1 MDSKH
6 IVKLKGDLMKRF
18 SRGRF
23 SGLVLMLT
31 LVATLVIAACS
42 SGDPGAQGP
51 QGPGGLPGLPGNPG
65 AAGLQGVQGDPG
77 LPGNPGLPGLQGVAG
92 VDGSDG
98 AQIAA
103 GVMLDQTVFVLG
115 EDETFTLTG
124 LSNSTVLGIAFNPF
138 DPPNPP
144 RIYVSHSQIYANG
157 GQCFSGHSPY
167 SGQISILEGPGLRVR
182 AVQDRDRP
190 IREPGR
196 PGHARLDL
204 PHDPARL
211 VVLVERLQDGD
222 RLAFPALGSER
233 LPLPLDVLGDY
244 VVRGLQDPPG
254 GAVVPF
260 EADDAGA
267 GKRLLEV
274 EDVADIRSAP
284 SVDRLVIVPDHHEV
298 TVTPREQLDE
308 PELGPVRV
316 LILIH
321 EDEREP
327 LTVPIEQLWIT
338 LEELDGLHQQIVE
351 VERVLM
357 LE

>member
-103 GVMLDQTVFVLG
+103 GVMLDKTVFVLG

-124 LSNSTVLGIAFNPF
+124 FGFMPNEVVIGKLQTSQDNLILVGATANAYGAFQVNPK
-138 DPPNPP
+138 D
-144 RIYVSHSQIYANG
+144 
-157 GQCFSGHSPY
+157 
-167 SGQISILEGPGLRVR
+167 
-182 AVQDRDRP
+182 
-190 IREPGR
+190 
-196 PGHARLDL
+196 LDL
-204 PHDPARL
+204 TSLGAL
-211 VVLVERLQDGD
+211 SAGVFTLKVTGTDGSM
-222 RLAFPALGSER
+222 A
-233 LPLPLDVLGDY
+233 
-244 VVRGLQDPPG
+244 
-254 GAVVPF
+254 
-260 EADDAGA
+260 
-267 GKRLLEV
+267 
-274 EDVADIRSAP
+274 SAP
-284 SVDRLVIVPDHHEV
+284 MVF
-298 TVTPREQLDE
+298 
-308 PELGPVRV
+308 
-316 LILIH
+316 
-321 EDEREP
+321 
-327 LTVPIEQLWIT
+327 
-338 LEELDGLHQQIVE
+338 VE
-351 VERVLM
+351 SAK
-357 LE
+357 